1 VKDYD
6 LYNLT
11 NPNLAAMLR
20 GYAVGRPDFGP
31 LAEEIAFRLCAH
43 SERGKK
49 RGGAENAHSPRT
61 NEGFEGSNAGN
72 LRTEGGK
79 GGGAFGSDALIG
91 ENQTGKA
98 ETNASPIQATL
109 RARPEAD
116 CAENAQSPRLIQ
128 QDSRGWTPGFTRFYA
143 AYPDGSKALTCARQ
157 WLSAGLEPDTDR
169 ILGGLELWK
178 MSERWQTGHVLHM
191 RNFLIERM
199 WEQAPPA
206 PKSTVTTNAASQAA
220 PKFDR
225 DAMLAA
231 VDAENARRKAH
242 GIKR

>member
-1 VKDYD
+1 V
-6 LYNLT
+6 NLST
-11 NPNLAAMLR
+11 MNNPQVAAMLLT
-20 GYAVGRPDFGP
+20 VGTVYPSLAPLMENAAARLCGEAERKKADRSRPDTVRTASGHGAD
-31 LAEEIAFRLCAH
+31 AE
-43 SERGKK
+43 
-49 RGGAENAHSPRT
+49 
-61 NEGFEGSNAGN
+61 
-72 LRTEGGK
+72 RTEGG
-79 GGGAFGSDALIG
+79 GGVVLSASEMPLVSQ
-91 ENQTGKA
+91 NQGIDTKT
-98 ETNASPIQATL
+98 ETKPSPIQPPL
-109 RARPEAD
+109 RADLSGERPD
-116 CAENAQSPRLIQ
+116 TVRTLVQ
-128 QDSRGWTPGFTRFYA
+128 QDSRGWTRGFTRFYA

-191 RNFLIERM
+191 RNFLTERM